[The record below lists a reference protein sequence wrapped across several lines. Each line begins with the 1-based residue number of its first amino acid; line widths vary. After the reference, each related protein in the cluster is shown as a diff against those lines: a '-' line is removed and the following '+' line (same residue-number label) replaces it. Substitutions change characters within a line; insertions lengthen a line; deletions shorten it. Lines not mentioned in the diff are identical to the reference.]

1 MDAAQKLADVDDL
14 PLALTA
20 LRALLR
26 DIAALAAGAPEGS
39 VLNADVVARLRAL
52 AGGPLG
58 RRAGELAASIAET
71 REALRTN
78 ANPLLSMDVLMDR
91 LAGQFVLAPAGA
103 AC

>member
-1 MDAAQKLADVDDL
+1 
-14 PLALTA
+14 
-20 LRALLR
+20 
-26 DIAALAAGAPEGS
+26 
-39 VLNADVVARLRAL
+39 
-52 AGGPLG
+52 
-58 RRAGELAASIAET
+58 LAASIAET